1 MKKIIFLI
9 FLMFLSQFTLSAL
22 AGEGD
27 ILYEKAVEAE
37 KTGSYTEA
45 CRLYDEARKEFAETG
60 KTTKVDTCRAS
71 VDRINKICMDYGYAE
86 DKVKEMLSE
95 KFKNTPEEVRNFW
108 IKERIDN
115 IIIDGTKYYSTHFLE
130 NLNYRYKDIKIDDPN
145 DYEKNK
151 KSFAKLK
158 NIIYP
163 TPESNYS
170 RQLWQ
175 PYRNPVTFL
184 GTHTLDI
191 PKDKLPET
199 GLLKLWFP
207 LPVLTGAQR
216 DVKIISI
223 TPEEY
228 VKMPVQI
235 DSELGLAFM
244 EIPLEKVKGD
254 LKCKIQFLFTRYEQ
268 NFIIDPN
275 NAGEYDRESP
285 LYKEYTS
292 SRGNTMITPEI
303 KEKALEIAGSEKNP
317 CKAAKKIYYYIVN
330 NIKYSLMPHLSL
342 DATGIAESIYIHN
355 HGYGDCGTQAAY
367 FAALCRSVGIP
378 ARTTGGYQMILGT
391 ESPHFWSEFYLPN
404 YGWIPADTSIA
415 QIAEEMSK
423 TMPEIT
429 DNDIKACKDYF
440 FASQDPYRF
449 VIQKDI
455 DIALT
460 PPSSDPIFLKMAIQF
475 PAMECKTAE
484 NITAMEITLLNYYK
498 LEIKPLN

>member
-1 MKKIIFLI
+1 MKKIIFFI
-9 FLMFLSQFTLSAL
+9 FLVYLSQFTLLAL
-22 AGEGD
+22 AGNGD
-27 ILYEKAVEAE
+27 LLYEQAVDAE
-37 KTGSYTEA
+37 KKDNYTEA
-45 CRLYDEARKEFAETG
+45 CRLYDEARKIFTETG
-60 KTTKVDTCRAS
+60 ETTKVDACRAS
-71 VDRINKICMDYGYAE
+71 VYCINKICLEYLYTE
-86 DKVKEMLSE
+86 DKVKEILSE
-95 KFKNTPEEVRNFW
+95 KFKHTPEDVRNSW

-115 IIIDGTKYYSTHFLE
+115 IIIDGTKYYSANFLE

-151 KSFAKLK
+151 KNFARLK

-163 TPESNYS
+163 PSESNYFRPS
-170 RQLWQ
+170 WQ
-175 PYRNPVTFL
+175 VYRNPITFL

-191 PKDKLPET
+191 PKDKLPKT

-223 TPEEY
+223 APKEY
-228 VKMPVQI
+228 VKIPPQV
-235 DSELGLAFM
+235 DSDLGLACM
-244 EIPLEKVKGD
+244 EIPLDKVEGN
-254 LKCKIQFLFTRYEQ
+254 LKCEIKFLFTRYEQ
-268 NFIIDPN
+268 HFIIDPDN
-275 NAGEYDRESP
+275 TGEYDRESP
-285 LYKEYTS
+285 LYRQYTS
-292 SRGNTMITPEI
+292 SEGNTILTPEI
-303 KEKALEIAGSEKNP
+303 KEKALEIAGDEKNP
-317 CKAAKKIYYYIVN
+317 CKAAKKIYGYIVN

-355 HGYGDCGTQAAY
+355 HGYGDCGTQAVY
-367 FAALCRSVGIP
+367 FAALCRSIGIP

-404 YGWIPADTSIA
+404 YGWIPADTSVA

-460 PPSSDPIFLKMAIQF
+460 PPASDPILFKMAIQF

-484 NITAMEITLLNYYK
+484 NIMAMELTLLNYYK
-498 LEIKPLN
+498 LEIKPVN